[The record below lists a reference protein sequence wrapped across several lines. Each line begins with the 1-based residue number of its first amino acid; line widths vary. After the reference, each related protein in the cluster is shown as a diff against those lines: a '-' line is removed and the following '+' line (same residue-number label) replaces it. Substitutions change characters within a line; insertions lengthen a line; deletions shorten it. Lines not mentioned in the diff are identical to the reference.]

1 MTPADPVLFAER
13 VATILSIALHR
24 FLDVAL
30 LDPAEPNVG
39 IAFPVEDAAVNN
51 LGLLH
56 GGVVTAL
63 LDVACYLA
71 LLPGL
76 GADEHAVTH
85 DLAVS
90 LIRAVP
96 RGARVEVR
104 GHVVRRG
111 SRIVF
116 LRAEATVEGT
126 VVAVAQ
132 VTKSVVSC

>member
-1 MTPADPVLFAER
+1 MSPADPVLFAER
-13 VATILSIALHR
+13 VTTVLSIALHR

-30 LDPAEPNVG
+30 LDPAEPSAG
-39 IAFPVEDAAVNN
+39 IVFPVQDAAVNN

-71 LLPGL
+71 LLPSL
-76 GADEHAVTH
+76 GANEHAVTH
-85 DLAVS
+85 DLTVS

-96 RGARVEVR
+96 RGALVQVR

-116 LRAEATVEGT
+116 LRGEATVDGT

-132 VTKSVVSC
+132 VTKSMISR